1 MYFLI
6 CAVNSYLYDISME
19 CKVYMNSSLPT
30 YQYIMQSSV
39 VILGT
44 YSGLCNKLS
53 STVVSAFAWHARGRG
68 FDPQLGKI

>member
-19 CKVYMNSSLPT
+19 CNVYMNSSLPT

-39 VILGT
+39 VILGIEYQHIVDNAT
-44 YSGLCNKLS
+44 S
-53 STVVSAFAWHARGRG
+53 
-68 FDPQLGKI
+68 